1 MPNVEYAN
9 IQDSHKQNVRE
20 DMTEFFENNA
30 PTYNCFKKYL
40 DYEEITEKG
49 VRIPFWV
56 RRPGGHTGF
65 VPSASDFNPA
75 IPPQSGSM
83 WGFPVGYAL
92 PITMTGAVIRSFQKR
107 KQDAIQSFREF
118 MGLYTDA
125 ATKRVNQMCHGD
137 GSGALAY
144 SASAIGATGVTS
156 CNFTTTAAA
165 TPGQTKGAVR
175 LEEGHSYQAINP
187 ATGAVRGTFTVTI
200 TGKSSAT
207 INVTAGTIASG
218 DPIVDLNSY
227 LRWSRGLWH
236 LIGNS
241 SRVLQGL
248 NTANFSDL
256 NDPIVDLNGQTLTP
270 AAFRSVK
277 SSLQTRNNKED
288 AENSLISIGT
298 FGQYTVLCKQGYN
311 LRFYVN
317 GNNGVVS
324 GVATE
329 YQDGDTVFVR
339 DADADEDRTA
349 LFQAEAMAMYEEMP
363 FGLYD
368 LDNQEWRMLLGVNNA
383 GSDNYQ
389 QAMGARWTL
398 TKVKTRKAAGII
410 RASLTGVETQV
421 NT

>member
-1 MPNVEYAN
+1 MPNTAFEN
-9 IQDSHKQNVRE
+9 IGDAHKQQVAE

-30 PTYNCFKKYL
+30 PTYNVFQDKFEE
-40 DYEEITEKG
+40 DEITEKG
-49 VRIPFWV
+49 VRIPFWS

-65 VPSASDFNPA
+65 LPSNSDFNPA
-75 IPPQSGSM
+75 VPPQSNSM

-92 PITMTGAVIRSFQKR
+92 PTVMNGVVIRSFQKR
-107 KQDAIQSFREF
+107 KTEALTTFRGLME
-118 MGLYTDA
+118 LYTET
-125 ATKRVNQMCHGD
+125 ATKRLNQMCHGD
-137 GSGALAY
+137 GSGALAF
-144 SASAIGATGVTS
+144 SASAIGGTGVTS

-175 LEEGHSYQAINP
+175 LEEGHSYNAINP
-187 ATGAVRGTFTVTI
+187 ATGAIRGTFTVNI

-207 INVTAGTIASG
+207 INVTSGTIAVS

-227 LRWSRGLWH
+227 NRYFRGLWH
-236 LIGNS
+236 LIGNT

-256 NDPIVDLNGQTLTP
+256 NDPIVDLNGQLLTP

-277 SSLQTRNNKED
+277 TSLQTRNNKED
-288 AENSLISIGT
+288 AENSLFSIGT

-317 GNNGVVS
+317 GNNGVVT
-324 GVATE
+324 GVASE

-339 DADADEDRTA
+339 DADGDEDRNA
-349 LFQAEAMAMYEEMP
+349 LMQAEALKMYKEME

-368 LDNQEWRMLLGVNNA
+368 LDNQEWRMLLGVNGT

-389 QAMGARWTL
+389 QAMGCRNCL
-398 TKVKTRKAAGII
+398 VKMKTRKTAGII

>member
-30 PTYNCFKKYL
+30 PTYNAFKKYL

-75 IPPQSGSM
+75 VPPQSGSM
-83 WGFPVGYAL
+83 WGFPVGYAM
-92 PITMTGAVIRSFQKR
+92 PVVMNGAVIRSFQRR

-118 MGLYTDA
+118 MGLYTET
-125 ATKRVNQMCHGD
+125 ATKRINQMCHGD
-137 GSGALAY
+137 GSGALAF

-165 TPGQTKGAVR
+165 TPGQTKGAYR
-175 LEEGHSYQAINP
+175 LEEGHSYHAMNP
-187 ATGAVRGTFTVTI
+187 ATGAIRGTFTVTI
-200 TGKSSAT
+200 PGKSSAT
-207 INVTAGTIASG
+207 INVTSGTIASG

-227 LRWSRGLWH
+227 LRWWRGLWH
-236 LIGNS
+236 LIGAS

-248 NTANFSDL
+248 NTANFQDL

-288 AENSLISIGT
+288 AENSLLCFGT

-317 GNNGVVS
+317 GNNGVVT
-324 GVATE
+324 GVANE

-339 DADADEDRTA
+339 DADGDEDRLA
-349 LFQAEAMAMYEEMP
+349 LTQAEAFAMYEEMP

-368 LDNQEWRMLLGVNNA
+368 LDNQEWRMLLGVNNT

-389 QAMGARWTL
+389 QAMGCRSAMV
-398 TKVKTRKAAGII
+398 KVKTRKCAGII
-410 RASLTGVETQV
+410 RAALAGVETQV
-421 NT
+421 AA